1 MKHLLLSLA
10 LLAAIVVAVYAAV
23 MNGPTTAQAFF
34 GLGERHTSVA
44 VTDGV
49 VTIPLAEIVDGEARF
64 YKAKVSGTDVT
75 FFILTTPDG
84 VTRSA
89 FDACDVCYPAGKG
102 YEQDG
107 PDMVCRNCGLR
118 FREDLVGEV
127 RGGCNPSPLAHE
139 LVDGNIRIT
148 QAALMEGLRF
158 FPGTD
163 S

>member
-10 LLAAIVVAVYAAV
+10 ILAAVTVFAAV
-23 MNGPTTAQAFF
+23 MDGPTTAQAFF
-34 GLGERHTSVA
+34 GLGERRTSVA
-44 VTDGV
+44 VADGA
-49 VTIPLAEIVDGEARF
+49 VTIPLADVADGKARF
-64 YKAKVSGTDVT
+64 YTAKVNGTAVT

-118 FREDLVGEV
+118 FREDLVGGV

-139 LVDGNIRIT
+139 LADGNIRIT
-148 QAALMEGLRF
+148 EAALREGLRF
-158 FPGTD
+158 FSGTD

>member
-1 MKHLLLSLA
+1 MKKLLLSLA
-10 LLAAIVVAVYAAV
+10 LPAVVVTLAAVLD
-23 MNGPTTAQAFF
+23 GPATARAFLGF
-34 GLGERHTSVA
+34 GERHASVA
-44 VTDGV
+44 LRDGV
-49 VTIPLAEIVDGEARF
+49 VTIPLADVSGGTAKF
-64 YKAKVSGTDVT
+64 YTVKVHGTDVR

-89 FDACDVCYPAGKG
+89 FDACDVCYPARKG

-107 PDMVCRNCGLR
+107 PDMICRNCGLR

-139 LVDGNIRIT
+139 LADGTIRIT
-148 QAALMEGLRF
+148 EAALMEGLRY
-158 FPGTD
+158 FPGGA

>member
-10 LLAAIVVAVYAAV
+10 ILAFVAVFAAV
-23 MNGPTTAQAFF
+23 INGPTTAQAFF

-44 VTDGV
+44 VADGV
-49 VTIPLAEIVDGEARF
+49 VTISLAEIVGGQARF
-64 YKAKVSGTDVT
+64 YTAKVNGTDVT

-107 PDMVCRNCGLR
+107 PDMVCRNCGLH

-139 LVDGNIRIT
+139 LADGTIRIT
-148 QAALMEGLRF
+148 EAALMQGLRF

>member
-1 MKHLLLSLA
+1 MKTLLLPLA
-10 LLAAIVVAVYAAV
+10 LLTAVIALAAAMDA
-23 MNGPTTAQAFF
+23 PKKAQAFF
-34 GLGERHTSVA
+34 GLGERHVSVTL
-44 VTDGV
+44 TDGAA
-49 VTIPLAEIVDGEARF
+49 TIPLADVSNG
-64 YKAKVSGTDVT
+64 KAKFYSAAVNGTKVR

-89 FDACDVCYPAGKG
+89 FDACDVCFPARKG

-118 FREDLVGEV
+118 FREDLVGQV

-139 LVDGNIRIT
+139 LANGHIRIT
-148 QAALMEGLRF
+148 EAALREGLRF
-158 FPGTD
+158 FPGTG